1 MKIRYRIK
9 EALQFLTFAFYPKIT
24 LIACAVFSVIVVAIL
39 GIVMMLMPK
48 DADSYNMVF
57 ALTTGAAASFF
68 VTFVVELANNYRHN
82 KLAWYELQ
90 EYYLT
95 IMNYESYKQI
105 MMQRTPHQ
113 RAENKA
119 YEEFVAAGGIEE
131 KEAPKDIIQI
141 TWEQLP
147 DMISVLRRT
156 FNDKKEFLS
165 DAEIDELQIILSEY
179 ESIQFAVKK
188 SALSFQM
195 TYDSLNHPDED
206 YLEGSYSA
214 DVIRNMPEW
223 IRQYLAGKESQEAC
237 ERYLDAI
244 LSDSFLLSEVM
255 GNYDISQNGLDSYS
269 DEIEHMEE
277 SKVGEPEDIDE
288 DELDFSE
295 PEDEET
301 FRMQREEFDEQMKSE
316 QRPFTNWLISK
327 CCKDIADSLDVLEK
341 SIRKKPYYGMMIKH
355 YNNYAREPLDDMV
368 SMLSYESEKRRLD
381 RKLAKQNMVDNMR

>member
-1 MKIRYRIK
+1 
-9 EALQFLTFAFYPKIT
+9 
-24 LIACAVFSVIVVAIL
+24 
-39 GIVMMLMPK
+39 
-48 DADSYNMVF
+48 
-57 ALTTGAAASFF
+57 
-68 VTFVVELANNYRHN
+68 
-82 KLAWYELQ
+82 
-90 EYYLT
+90 
-95 IMNYESYKQI
+95 
-105 MMQRTPHQ
+105 
-113 RAENKA
+113 
-119 YEEFVAAGGIEE
+119 
-131 KEAPKDIIQI
+131 
-141 TWEQLP
+141 
-147 DMISVLRRT
+147 MISVLRRT

-223 IRQYLAGKESQEAC
+223 IRHYLAGKESQEAC

-255 GNYDISQNGLDSYS
+255 ENYDISQNGLDSYS

-277 SKVGEPEDIDE
+277 SEVGEPEDIDE

-316 QRPFTNWLISK
+316 QRPFTSWLISK

-355 YNNYAREPLDDMV
+355 YNNCAREPLDDMV

>member
-1 MKIRYRIK
+1 
-9 EALQFLTFAFYPKIT
+9 
-24 LIACAVFSVIVVAIL
+24 
-39 GIVMMLMPK
+39 
-48 DADSYNMVF
+48 
-57 ALTTGAAASFF
+57 
-68 VTFVVELANNYRHN
+68 
-82 KLAWYELQ
+82 
-90 EYYLT
+90 
-95 IMNYESYKQI
+95 
-105 MMQRTPHQ
+105 
-113 RAENKA
+113 
-119 YEEFVAAGGIEE
+119 
-131 KEAPKDIIQI
+131 
-141 TWEQLP
+141 
-147 DMISVLRRT
+147 MISVLRRT

-223 IRQYLAGKESQEAC
+223 IRHYLAGKESQEAC

-255 GNYDISQNGLDSYS
+255 ENYDISQNGLDSYS

-277 SKVGEPEDIDE
+277 SEVGEPEDIDE

-295 PEDEET
+295 LEDEET